1 MGLPDALLFMLLA
14 LADTALLV
22 YLRRRRRQ
30 TLTLERMARCLQF
43 AIEREN
49 NERRQ
54 ARHRSVALLQR
65 AS

>member
-1 MGLPDALLFMLLA
+1 MGFPDALLFMLLA
-14 LADTALLV
+14 LADTALLA

-30 TLTLERMARCLQF
+30 ALTLERMARCLQF

-49 NERRQ
+49 NEKRLARRQ
-54 ARHRSVALLQR
+54 PAQLLQH